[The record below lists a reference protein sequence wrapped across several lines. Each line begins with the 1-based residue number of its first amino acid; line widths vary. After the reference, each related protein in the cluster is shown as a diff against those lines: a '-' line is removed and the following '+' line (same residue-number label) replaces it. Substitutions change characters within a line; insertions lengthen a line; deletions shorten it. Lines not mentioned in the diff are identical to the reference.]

1 MRRFVKFWRGIGLG
15 SNWEEPEFRQYVT
28 CPLIYEPG
36 ISGALTP
43 HNRVFGEHELLQLTP

>member
-15 SNWEEPEFRQYVT
+15 YNWEEPEFRQYVT

-36 ISGALTP
+36 ISGVLSP
-43 HNRVFGEHELLQLTP
+43 LNPVFGEHQPLQLTP